1 MVFNERFAFMQ
12 CLRLV
17 FAFLLSFS
25 GLSAA
30 QGDTP
35 VNISRAD
42 ALPERGSGAHSAA
55 LLDIT
60 LTDIEIRKIT
70 RNIYFNE
77 ASSRKENLLFWNDN
91 ENFLS
96 LGIAHFIWYPAGRGK
111 KFSETFP
118 ELVRFFRKSGIDV
131 PVWVTH
137 AKGSPWKNRD
147 EFLNSVGSKKYNDLL
162 RLMDSTKELQT
173 RALITRLSYSLDKI
187 LKVTENQDDKDFI
200 SRQFYRVSSTEMGY
214 YALVDYVNFKG
225 EGIKESE
232 TYLNAQGKPEGW
244 GLKQVLE
251 NMKGNSTN
259 ALREFAESAQFVLNR
274 RVKNSPPEKNEQTW
288 LKGWTK
294 RITSYVIM

>member
-1 MVFNERFAFMQ
+1 MQ

-25 GLSAA
+25 GLSVAH
-30 QGDTP
+30 GDTP
-35 VNISRAD
+35 VNISRED
-42 ALPERGSGAHSAA
+42 VMPERNSGVHSAA
-55 LLDIT
+55 LLDIA

-96 LGIAHFIWYPAGRGK
+96 LGIAHFIWYPAGREK
-111 KFSETFP
+111 RFSETFP
-118 ELVRFFRKSGIDV
+118 ELINFFRKSGVDV
-131 PVWVTH
+131 PDWIIQ

-147 EFLNSVGSKKYNDLL
+147 DFLSSAGSKKYNDLL
-162 RLMDSTKELQT
+162 ALMDSTKELQT

-187 LKVTENQDDKDFI
+187 LKVAENQYEKDFI

-232 TYLNAQGKPEGW
+232 TYINDRGQPEGW

-259 ALREFAESAQFVLNR
+259 ALKEFAESAQFVLSR
-274 RVKNSPPEKNEQTW
+274 RVRNSPPEKNEQTW

-294 RITSYVIM
+294 RITTYAGM